1 MTKPL
6 QGRTLIVAFE
16 GWSDARDAA
25 TLAVRYLT
33 ETFDAE
39 QVVAIESED
48 YFDFQFNRP
57 IVMLDEDGDRPRAA
71 LTRLGYPDEDTLA
84 AAIRAGDLDG
94 RGDEVL
100 ACLREVVRHR
110 LAIAHPGY
118 DQVETGAP

>member
-39 QVVAIESED
+39 DRKSVV
-48 YFDFQFNRP
+48 
-57 IVMLDEDGDRPRAA
+57 
-71 LTRLGYPDEDTLA
+71 
-84 AAIRAGDLDG
+84 
-94 RGDEVL
+94 
-100 ACLREVVRHR
+100 
-110 LAIAHPGY
+110 
-118 DQVETGAP
+118 